1 MSDAIDLSQPSGE
14 PVQPALSLPVGSA
27 GERSGGWW
35 GCLMLIVT
43 EGSLFGYLIFS
54 YLYLASQSP
63 QHWPPEGLPKL
74 GLGIA
79 NTLILL
85 SSSVFVWWCERCVRR
100 RHLRWAVASMAVGV
114 VLGVV
119 FMGIQLLEWRDH
131 PYGLTTHLY
140 GSLYFTIT
148 GFHMAHVGV
157 GIVVLLFLLL
167 WTALGYFDGER
178 CAALTVGGLYWHF
191 VDVVW
196 LFIFSTLYLTP
207 YLFQGWSWQSR

>member
-1 MSDAIDLSQPSGE
+1 MSDAAELGQQADEPAEPSF
-14 PVQPALSLPVGSA
+14 ALPVGSA

-35 GCLMLIVT
+35 GCLTLIAT

-79 NTLILL
+79 NTVILL
-85 SSSVFVWWCERCVRR
+85 SSSVFVWLSERCVRR
-100 RHLRWAVASMAVGV
+100 RRLRWAVTSMAVGV
-114 VLGVV
+114 LLGCV
-119 FMGIQLLEWRDH
+119 FVGIQLIEWHDH

-148 GFHMAHVGV
+148 GFHMAHVAV

-167 WTALGYFDGER
+167 WIALSYFDGKR
-178 CAALTVGGLYWHF
+178 CAALTIGGLYWHF

-196 LFIFSTLYLTP
+196 LFVFSTLYLTP
-207 YLFQGWSWQSR
+207 YLFRSGS

>member
-1 MSDAIDLSQPSGE
+1 MSDAIDLNQPSGE
-14 PVQPALSLPVGSA
+14 PVEPLLCLPVGSA

-100 RHLRWAVASMAVGV
+100 RRLRWAVASMAAGV
-114 VLGVV
+114 ALGGV
-119 FMGIQLLEWRDH
+119 FMGVQLLEWRDH
-131 PYGLTTHLY
+131 PYGVTTHLY

-148 GFHMAHVGV
+148 GFHMAHVAV

-167 WTALGYFDGER
+167 WTALGYFDDKR
-178 CAALTVGGLYWHF
+178 CAALTIGGLYWHF